1 MADIPLICAT
11 IVDPRALSSSPAKIV
26 ARSQLATWQPLA
38 QKKLRLAPR
47 NCVEASTS
55 SLELVSADVCKDG
68 SVVFRFGT
76 AEEVEE
82 FELREEIERE
92 VDSKAYFGVMMSGDD
107 RLGEEISTSGHDEG
121 SFSIGGEDACINV
134 GLLVMSA
141 QLEQEFPSQG
151 TDESE
156 LSGSGEEHK
165 TISCSS
171 AIENPEV
178 EGLSMEEVDKEI
190 VFLSDVGATEISPE
204 LERDDSEEDIHEA
217 TLNRQVKPDDETL
230 SIAGDE
236 IIGSYD
242 LQDNSMVSGN
252 NVSHDVEVHQEPRTG
267 EEGILEAASDQ
278 NELKLEDE
286 SESKAETLIEIQTG
300 EEGIHEAA
308 LDQHGVKPEGESEL
322 IREPSILGS
331 YDLQDVSEVSG
342 NTVSVNVEVHQE
354 PRTGEEGIYEAAS
367 DRREA
372 IQEDESE
379 LKAENLIEGSDG
391 LHDISVV
398 SGNNDFDDVDIHHV
412 PQTGEETIQEAALD
426 QHEVKLEDESESK
439 AEILI
444 VGSSDLQ
451 DVTVIS
457 GNTVSDDVEGHQEPL
472 TEEEDIQE
480 AASDRHEV
488 KQEDEIESK
497 GEDSIVGSYDLQDVT
512 AVCGSTVPDDFEF
525 HRELKEE
532 HKEEVLVS
540 LESSDLRNV
549 ISLSAENTAVV
560 DVPSDEERLQGIYM
574 RDLGNANV
582 PLVDREISEGIENLS
597 LHQADTFSE
606 NAKEENQSG
615 EASSVELSE
624 GAQKDY
630 RCDKSDD
637 DVAALEA
644 MPSSSIG
651 LQSKSVE
658 TTSTQ
663 ARYILQSGAAMLPH
677 PSKALTGGEDAYF
690 LAHKEW
696 LGVADGV
703 GQWSFE
709 GINAGLFARELMNNC
724 KRLVPEHQGN
734 PAVHPAEILSQSC
747 MKCLSPGSSTAL
759 VAFFDGQLFL
769 FS

>member
-426 QHEVKLEDESESK
+426 QHEV
-439 AEILI
+439 
-444 VGSSDLQ
+444 
-451 DVTVIS
+451 
-457 GNTVSDDVEGHQEPL
+457 
-472 TEEEDIQE
+472 
-480 AASDRHEV
+480 
-488 KQEDEIESK
+488 
-497 GEDSIVGSYDLQDVT
+497 
-512 AVCGSTVPDDFEF
+512 
-525 HRELKEE
+525 
-532 HKEEVLVS
+532 
-540 LESSDLRNV
+540 
-549 ISLSAENTAVV
+549 
-560 DVPSDEERLQGIYM
+560 
-574 RDLGNANV
+574 
-582 PLVDREISEGIENLS
+582 
-597 LHQADTFSE
+597 
-606 NAKEENQSG
+606 
-615 EASSVELSE
+615 ELSE

-759 VAFFDGQLFL
+759 VAFFDGQGLHVANIGDSGFIVIRNNKVLQRSAPMVFAFNFPYQIEAGENPSQLIQSYEVKLDEGDVVVTATDGLFDNL
-769 FS
+769 YEAEISEIISQSQESGSTPMEMAEKLAVKAHEIGKSEAGRSPFADAAHTAGYKTFSGGKLDDVTVVVSLVRRP